1 MTRAPRRFNRLL
13 AAAALSL
20 AAAPV
25 WAQGFDLQG
34 HRGARGLAPENTIAA
49 FTRALEIGVTTLETD
64 LAVSKDG
71 VLVISH
77 DPALNP
83 ALTRDATGA
92 WLPATGPLV
101 NSLTVAELKK
111 YDVGRLDPKSRYGQQ
126 WTEQKPHDGER
137 IPTLAEL
144 FDLVHDKGKDKVR
157 FNLEFKLKPDAP
169 NETPDPKRFAE
180 LVVHAVRE
188 AKVTSRVTLQSF
200 DWRPLRAVK
209 QIAPDI
215 ATACLS
221 IESPNMDN
229 IQRGRTGPSPW
240 TAGLDLA
247 TYDGSLA
254 KLVNAAGC
262 STWSPFWRNVTPAL
276 LAEAKHLGLKV
287 IPWTINDP
295 AEMERQIGMGVDG
308 IITDYPDRLRKVMQ
322 AKGMKL
328 P

>member
-1 MTRAPRRFNRLL
+1 MIRPPRRFNRLL
-13 AAAALSL
+13 AGLLL
-20 AAAPV
+20 AAAAPAA
-25 WAQGFDLQG
+25 AQAFDLQG
-34 HRGARGLAPENTIAA
+34 HRGARGLAPENTLAA
-49 FTRALEIGVTTLETD
+49 FTRALDIGVTTLETD
-64 LAVSKDG
+64 LAVTKDD

-83 ALTRDATGA
+83 ALTRDATGR
-92 WLPATGPLV
+92 WLPATGPLI
-101 NSLTVAELKK
+101 NSLTLAELKK
-111 YDVGRLDPKSRYGQQ
+111 YDVGRLDPASRYGQQ

-137 IPTLAEL
+137 IPTLKEL

-157 FNLEFKLKPDAP
+157 FNIEFKLKPDAP
-169 NETPDPKRFAE
+169 TETPDPRRFAE

-188 AKVTSRVTLQSF
+188 AKLVSRVTLQSF

-215 ATACLS
+215 ATACLT
-221 IESPNMDN
+221 IESQGMDN
-229 IQRGRTGPSPW
+229 VQRGRSGPSPW
-240 TAGLDLA
+240 AAGLDLA

-262 STWSPFWRNVTPAL
+262 TTWSPFWRNVNPAM

-322 AKGMKL
+322 AKGMAL